1 VLCVTADG
9 FTKLPPRV
17 EGKWLQ
23 RFDRQQERGIF
34 RRHAENSKLCKPEV
48 SMPDKPR
55 QMKYSELP
63 TGNFFRIAEKPDA
76 GEFFKCQSWVSTTAD
91 LEKMFLC
98 KPDVEIVVTN
108 KSGLVNEFEGG
119 RDA

>member
-1 VLCVTADG
+1 
-9 FTKLPPRV
+9 
-17 EGKWLQ
+17 
-23 RFDRQQERGIF
+23 
-34 RRHAENSKLCKPEV
+34 
-48 SMPDKPR
+48 MPDKPR

>member
-1 VLCVTADG
+1 MRL
-9 FTKLPPRV
+9 KL
-17 EGKWLQ
+17 
-23 RFDRQQERGIF
+23 GIPEAGIKPSPS
-34 RRHAENSKLCKPEV
+34 RREFQAMHTEV

-55 QMKYSELP
+55 QMKYLELP

-76 GEFFKCQSWVSTTAD
+76 GEFFKCQSWVSITAD

-108 KSGLVNEFEGG
+108 KSGSVNECEGG